1 MSKRTASGAQPE
13 PTNRPGQ
20 VDRDGFPSPGPG
32 ADVLFELSA
41 ETSPVGTTKI
51 SILGRGLI
59 HGLWLPPCLV
69 GAVVRLLGASTAVAV
84 GALGVVFVVCAA
96 FVGYQLRSRTVRAVR
111 PAPSVRIIDAREID
125 TVASPREIED
135 PGDG

>member
-13 PTNRPGQ
+13 PTNRPDQ
-20 VDRDGFPSPGPG
+20 ADRDGFPIPGPG
-32 ADVLFELSA
+32 ADVLFELSV
-41 ETSPVGTTKI
+41 ETSPMGTTKV

-84 GALGVVFVVCAA
+84 SALGVVFVVCAA
-96 FVGYQLRSRTVRAVR
+96 FVGYQLKARAVR
-111 PAPSVRIIDAREID
+111 TIRPARSVRVIDAREID
-125 TVASPREIED
+125 TIASPRPAED
-135 PGDG
+135 PGG